1 MSLGVSKPKD
11 LNRVAKFGWGKLC
24 QIVIDHSF
32 NKLHYLENNSQNQ
45 STKWQQ
51 LSTKQYTEN

>member
-32 NKLHYLENNSQNQ
+32 NKLHYLENIISEV
-45 STKWQQ
+45 TPGV
-51 LSTKQYTEN
+51 